1 VWQALGSSV
10 LQQIGLVALGGGIG
24 AAMRY
29 LTSEWLATDGF
40 PWATFVVNLVGS
52 LLLGAIAVALAEH
65 VVSQNVALLL
75 GTGLLGGLTTM
86 STFSVE
92 TIRMFDE
99 QQSGLAFTYVG
110 LTMLLCPLMALIGW
124 RLCTAITTSS

>member
-1 VWQALGSSV
+1 
-10 LQQIGLVALGGGIG
+10 
-24 AAMRY
+24 
-29 LTSEWLATDGF
+29 
-40 PWATFVVNLVGS
+40 
-52 LLLGAIAVALAEH
+52 
-65 VVSQNVALLL
+65 
-75 GTGLLGGLTTM
+75 LTTM

>member
-1 VWQALGSSV
+1 
-10 LQQIGLVALGGGIG
+10 
-24 AAMRY
+24 
-29 LTSEWLATDGF
+29 
-40 PWATFVVNLVGS
+40 
-52 LLLGAIAVALAEH
+52 
-65 VVSQNVALLL
+65 VALLL